1 MILYFEGHSNNFL
14 LFTVQEPSEEPSE
27 GSGAGCYDDEDCYH
41 DDEDTYYYHYY
52 EGSGSGDSEEDHQS
66 KVPNHKVEPDD
77 EGKTPLKPL
86 KTLRTAK
93 NR

>member
-1 MILYFEGHSNNFL
+1 MILYYEGYSNNFL

-41 DDEDTYYYHYY
+41 DDDDTYYYHYY

-77 EGKTPLKPL
+77 EGKDLYIFL
-86 KTLRTAK
+86 AR
-93 NR
+93 NFI